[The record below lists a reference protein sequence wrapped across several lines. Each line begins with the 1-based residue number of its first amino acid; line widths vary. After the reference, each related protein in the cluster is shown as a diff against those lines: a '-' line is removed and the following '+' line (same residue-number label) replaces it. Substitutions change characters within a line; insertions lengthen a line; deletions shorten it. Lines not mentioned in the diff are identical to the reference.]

1 MNMEYN
7 FSEDLKSIREILG
20 FSQSELAE
28 KIGTSRQNLTNKF
41 KRDNFSEKE
50 ILQIAQALDC
60 TFEGTLILND
70 SGEVI

>member
-28 KIGTSRQNLTNKF
+28 K
-41 KRDNFSEKE
+41 SE
-50 ILQIAQALDC
+50 
-60 TFEGTLILND
+60 
-70 SGEVI
+70 